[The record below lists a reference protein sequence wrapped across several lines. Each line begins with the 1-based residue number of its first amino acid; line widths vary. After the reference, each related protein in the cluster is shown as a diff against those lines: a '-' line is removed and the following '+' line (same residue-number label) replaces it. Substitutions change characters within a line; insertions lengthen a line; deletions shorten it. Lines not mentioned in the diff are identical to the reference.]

1 MRNKAMLELV
11 YATGLRVSEL
21 VNLRLIDLHLTNK
34 MISTKGKGNKER
46 IIPINDYALKILRN
60 YLIEARPKLV
70 IPSKDQGYVFL
81 NNHGTSISRQSFFL
95 ILKNLAKEVGITKEI
110 SPHTLRH
117 SFATHLL
124 EAGTDLRLIQEM
136 LGHEDISTTQ
146 IYTHLSNQKLKE
158 IYKGAHPHEK

>member
-60 YLIEARPKLV
+60 YLIEGS
-70 IPSKDQGYVFL
+70 SKTC
-81 NNHGTSISRQSFFL
+81 NSIKRSRICF
-95 ILKNLAKEVGITKEI
+95 
-110 SPHTLRH
+110 
-117 SFATHLL
+117 
-124 EAGTDLRLIQEM
+124 
-136 LGHEDISTTQ
+136 
-146 IYTHLSNQKLKE
+146 
-158 IYKGAHPHEK
+158 